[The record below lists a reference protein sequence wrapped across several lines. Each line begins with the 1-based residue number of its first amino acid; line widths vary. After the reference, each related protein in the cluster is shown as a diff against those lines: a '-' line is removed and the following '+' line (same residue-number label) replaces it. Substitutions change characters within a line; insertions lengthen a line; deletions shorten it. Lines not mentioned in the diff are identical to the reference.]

1 MEENKINLN
10 DSIEVI
16 NAKLN
21 TAEYADLDNAQIAH
35 MLQDMGMDIDFGTF
49 MIKNRQITR
58 R

>member
-1 MEENKINLN
+1 MEENKITLE

-16 NAKLN
+16 NAKLK

-49 MIKNRQITR
+49 MIQNRQITR

>member
-1 MEENKINLN
+1 MEENKINLD

-16 NAKLN
+16 NAKLK